1 MRNREEQSE
10 GDRLIPQK
18 DFVEKLGINRR
29 TLYRLIDVG
38 TIPKPVKQGRLNY
51 FFESDLLNYFTRL
64 KTQRS

>member
-1 MRNREEQSE
+1 MKDKQDNKQAE
-10 GDRLIPQK
+10 RLIPQK

-29 TLYRLIDVG
+29 TLYRLIDHG

-51 FFESDLLNYFTRL
+51 FFESDLMNYFANL